1 MAVRPVFLST
11 DPGEEELV
19 KVVDIEFEWYA
30 GFALS
35 QKQKCIESLH
45 KNFIK
50 EFGVKNILEIST
62 KSNNE
67 LGVKLSAFNLKIYYE
82 PLKKLVPVENVFQ
95 ASKVFEGNV
104 QYLDL
109 LEKTPI
115 EAKRDT
121 RLKSSGKLIY
131 FKYNETKWELEP
143 KTLFYDWLYINA
155 LYNNKELAEKIISYE
170 AFTDIEFNPE
180 KSYNCQARSAA
191 LYVSFYKRKLF
202 PDILDAEFYKS
213 YVNKNSKR
221 SSNLRQISFE

>member
-11 DPGEEELV
+11 DPEEEELV
-19 KVVDIEFEWYA
+19 KVVDVEFEWYA
-30 GFALS
+30 GFSLS

-50 EFGVKNILEIST
+50 EFGSKNILEIST
-62 KSNNE
+62 KSNNK
-67 LGVKLSAFNLKIYYE
+67 LGVELSAFNLKIYYE

-115 EAKRDT
+115 EAKKDS
-121 RLKSSGKLIY
+121 RLRNSGKLIY

-202 PDILDAEFYKS
+202 PDILDVEFYKS

-221 SSNLRQISFE
+221 SSNLQQISFE